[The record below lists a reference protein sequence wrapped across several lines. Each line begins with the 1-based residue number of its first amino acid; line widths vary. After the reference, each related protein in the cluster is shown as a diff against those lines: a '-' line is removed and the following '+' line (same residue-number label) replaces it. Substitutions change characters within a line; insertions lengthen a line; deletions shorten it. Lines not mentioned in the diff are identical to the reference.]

1 MSSRV
6 IIRGPATTASPIRS
20 SARLL
25 RNGCTP
31 SVVRGAPVTQVPVTA
46 ETARGE
52 PWIAVRCM

>member
-6 IIRGPATTASPIRS
+6 MVRGPATTASPIRS

-31 SVVRGAPVTQVPVTA
+31 SVFRGAPVTQVPVTA
-46 ETARGE
+46 ETAAGE